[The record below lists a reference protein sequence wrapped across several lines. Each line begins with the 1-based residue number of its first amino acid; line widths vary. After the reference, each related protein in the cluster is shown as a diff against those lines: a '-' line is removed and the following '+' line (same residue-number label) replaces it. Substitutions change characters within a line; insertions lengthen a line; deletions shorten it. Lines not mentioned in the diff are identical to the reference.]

1 MSKNKT
7 IHPQIGTKNL
17 PEGLTHTSV
26 TFTRRSAIAADPKNG
41 IKAAPA
47 EKMTD
52 NVVQIVENA
61 EGIKAYSELLE
72 KHHGGDGITRLAQHV
87 NENLRK
93 RATAAAR
100 GCDTEAEA
108 RKLLNRGIF
117 AASTG
122 PSAAKQQVKT
132 FEAFQSAYLSENGEA
147 PGPLEISKFYAE
159 LAKAVA

>member
-26 TFTRRSAIAADPKNG
+26 TFTWRAAVKADAKNGVKAADA
-41 IKAAPA
+41 IKL
-47 EKMTD
+47 TD
-52 NVVQIVENA
+52 NVIQLVTNG
-61 EGIKAYSELLE
+61 EGLKVFGELLE
-72 KHHGGDGITRLAQHV
+72 KHHGGEATARTAEHV

-147 PGPLEISKFYAE
+147 PGPMEISLFYAE